1 MRMNMHLEPIFKI
14 LIPEIEKAEINY
26 WVYGGVAIAGI
37 KGYFYRENQDVDI
50 FVLEKDY
57 EKAINNINATSDRN
71 LWVFKPTKLLN
82 NRPKSNLI
90 IEDKERLSIVPIY
103 ERGNEIEFIF
113 ENGSKKFARE
123 LLKPSI
129 HYLGEYK
136 IITPS
141 EDLLKELL
149 RCYLESFF
157 KSERRKNNKN
167 LWEKR
172 KLDVEQLLG
181 EQESKK
187 LFIDPLILKPNKRN

>member
-1 MRMNMHLEPIFKI
+1 MNKHLEPIFKI
-14 LIPEIEKAEINY
+14 LIPKIEKGEINY
-26 WVYGGVAIAGI
+26 WVYGGIAIAGI
-37 KGYFYRENQDVDI
+37 KGYFYRNNQDVDI
-50 FVLEKDY
+50 FVLDKDY
-57 EKAINNINATSDRN
+57 KKVEEIIREVAKIN
-71 LWVFKPTKLLN
+71 LWEIKTSVIKN
-82 NRPKSNLI
+82 IRPKSELI

-113 ENGSKKFARE
+113 ENGPKKFARK
-123 LLKPSI
+123 LLKPAI
-129 HYLGEYK
+129 HYIGEYK

-157 KSERRKNNKN
+157 KSERRNNNKI

-181 EQESKK
+181 EQESKR
-187 LFIDPLILKPNKRN
+187 LFNETF